1 MPPVKEQPPPVEEQG
16 VLAEQSVEALALQKG
31 MPTNIEAEK
40 FVLGIVMVDEGTFPQ
55 VAGTL
60 DANDFAIEKHRR
72 IFRCLRELNGRGE
85 RIDLMTVANELGKFK
100 HLEDV
105 GGIAYLASLTEGM
118 PRLENIES
126 YTRIVKHKSILRTLI
141 HTARDITANCIQEG
155 REVDEILADAERA
168 VMKVGGDLLRS
179 GLQSPRETLE
189 QLEGGIEAFLDPG
202 KRAQGLPSPFTQ
214 FDEFTNGMRGGQL
227 IVLAARPAMGKTAM
241 ALNMAYHVAKQDAGG
256 MGGTVAIF
264 SLEMSREALLTRVL
278 CSVAEVDQRR
288 FRGGYLDSKERS
300 RLARAL
306 GPITNS
312 KLFIDDTANINIIEL
327 AAKCRRLKSEQGLAL
342 VIVDYLQ
349 LLASRGRV
357 ESRVQEISSFS
368 RALKLL
374 AKDLDVP
381 VLALS
386 QLSRGPED
394 PRRSTPRPR
403 LSDLRDSGSIEQD
416 ADVVCFIFRPEVYK
430 PDDKSLENVAEL
442 IIGKQRNGPT
452 ANIKL
457 TFNKKYA
464 KFGNPAG
471 PGFDDVQAP
480 PERPG
485 ADEDEEET
493 PF

>member
-1 MPPVKEQPPPVEEQG
+1 MPPVAEQPPRVAEQG
-16 VLAEQSVEALALQKG
+16 ALAEQSVEALALQKG

-40 FVLGIVMVDEGTFPQ
+40 FVLGIVMVDDGTFPQ

-60 DANDFAIEKHRR
+60 DADDFAIEKHRR
-72 IFRCLRELNGRGE
+72 IFRCLRELNDRGE
-85 RIDLMTVANELGKFK
+85 RIDVMTVANELGKFK

-189 QLEGGIEAFLDPG
+189 QLEGGLDAFLDPS

-241 ALNMAYHVAKQDAGG
+241 ALNMAYHVAKQEAGG
-256 MGGTVAIF
+256 IGGTVAIF

-300 RLARAL
+300 RLGKAL
-306 GPITNS
+306 TPIANS

-349 LLASRGRV
+349 LLASRGRI

-480 PERPG
+480 PERPD
-485 ADEDEEET
+485 ADDDDT

>member
-1 MPPVKEQPPPVEEQG
+1 MPPVQEQTPPLEHQAVHP
-16 VLAEQSVEALALQKG
+16 EQSVEALALQKG

-40 FVLGIVMVDEGTFPQ
+40 FVLGIVMLDEGTFPQ

-60 DANDFAIEKHRR
+60 DMDDFAIEKHRR
-72 IFRCLRELNGRGE
+72 IYRCLRELSDRGE
-85 RIDLMTVANELGKFK
+85 RIDLMTVGNELGKFK

-105 GGIAYLASLTEGM
+105 GGFAYLASLTDGM

-141 HTARDITANCIQEG
+141 HTARDITSNCIQEG

-168 VMKVGGDLLRS
+168 VMRVGGDLLRS

-189 QLEGGIEAFLDPG
+189 QLEGGLEAFLDPG

-214 FDEFTNGMRGGQL
+214 FDELTNGMRGGQL
-227 IVLAARPAMGKTAM
+227 IILAARPAMGKTAM
-241 ALNMAYHVAKQDAGG
+241 ALNMAYHVAKKQDEGSVG
-256 MGGTVAIF
+256 HTVAIF

-288 FRGGYLDSKERS
+288 FRGGYLDQKERS
-300 RLARAL
+300 RLAQSL
-306 GPITNS
+306 GPIVNS
-312 KLFIDDTANINIIEL
+312 RLFIDDTANINIIEL

-342 VIVDYLQ
+342 IIVDYLQ

-394 PRRSTPRPR
+394 PRRSSPRPR

-416 ADVVCFIFRPEVYK
+416 ADLVCFIFRPEVYK

-471 PGFDDVQAP
+471 PGFDEEQAP

-485 ADEDEEET
+485 ADEDEA

>member
-1 MPPVKEQPPPVEEQG
+1 M
-16 VLAEQSVEALALQKG
+16 EALALQKG

-40 FVLGIVMVDEGTFPQ
+40 FVLGIVMLDEGTFPQ

-60 DANDFAIEKHRR
+60 DMDDFAIEKHRR
-72 IFRCLRELNGRGE
+72 IFRCLRELSDRGE
-85 RIDLMTVANELGKFK
+85 RIDLMTVGNELGKFK

-105 GGIAYLASLTEGM
+105 GGFAYLASLTDGM

-141 HTARDITANCIQEG
+141 HTARDITSNCIQEG

-168 VMKVGGDLLRS
+168 VMRVGGDLLRS

-189 QLEGGIEAFLDPG
+189 QLEGGLEAFLDPA

-214 FDEFTNGMRGGQL
+214 FDELTNGMRGGQL
-227 IVLAARPAMGKTAM
+227 IILAARPAMGKTAM
-241 ALNMAYHVAKQDAGG
+241 ALNMAYHVAKKQDEGG
-256 MGGTVAIF
+256 GGHTVAIF

-288 FRGGYLDSKERS
+288 FRGGYLDQKERS
-300 RLARAL
+300 RLAKSL
-306 GPITNS
+306 GPIVNS
-312 KLFIDDTANINIIEL
+312 RLFIDDTANINIIEL

-342 VIVDYLQ
+342 IIVDYLQ

-394 PRRSTPRPR
+394 PRRSSPRPR

-471 PGFDDVQAP
+471 PGFDEEQAP

-485 ADEDEEET
+485 ADEDEA

>member
-1 MPPVKEQPPPVEEQG
+1 MPPVAEQPPRVAEQG
-16 VLAEQSVEALALQKG
+16 ALAEQSVEALALQKG

-40 FVLGIVMVDEGTFPQ
+40 FVLGIVMVDDGTFPQ

-60 DANDFAIEKHRR
+60 DADDFAIEKHRR
-72 IFRCLRELNGRGE
+72 IFRCLRELNDRGE
-85 RIDLMTVANELGKFK
+85 RIDVMTVANELGKFK

-189 QLEGGIEAFLDPG
+189 QLEGGLDAFLDPS

-241 ALNMAYHVAKQDAGG
+241 ALNMAYHVAKQEAGG

-300 RLARAL
+300 RLAKAL
-306 GPITNS
+306 TPIANS

-349 LLASRGRV
+349 LLASRGRI
-357 ESRVQEISSFS
+357 ESRVQEISAFS

-485 ADEDEEET
+485 AEDDDT